1 MKRLI
6 KSMKGAVNMTGALV
20 SVVFAVALLPVI
32 AVQIAGTTNLTATE
46 TTLLGLVTL
55 FLVLGL
61 IVGIA
66 KSSGVLKGGV

>member
-1 MKRLI
+1 
-6 KSMKGAVNMTGALV
+6 MKGAVNMTGALV